1 MIVWNVGQTF
11 SNTREIP
18 ARLSQASP
26 LQLIS
31 VLQNGE
37 WVSEESGCSGG
48 RRAEHSLSVLFKC
61 FADLKVASAWH
72 LVEKCLWRERGNRN
86 IFPKSNIL
94 EGKKKKR
101 GTLFK
106 QLLNTFPIFSS
117 WLGGSVCVVWRSPDV
132 CVRLYTSASSAPGCS
147 YLSSLAVSVK
157 PIQRQN
163 LNLGV

>member
-48 RRAEHSLSVLFKC
+48 RRAEHSLCVLFKC

-94 EGKKKKR
+94 EGKKKKGGR
-101 GTLFK
+101 CLNNSWTHLRYLVVDWEGQFVWFDEVQMFVFGSTHQLPLRPDVPIFHHWLF
-106 QLLNTFPIFSS
+106 LLNLFRGRT
-117 WLGGSVCVVWRSPDV
+117 
-132 CVRLYTSASSAPGCS
+132 
-147 YLSSLAVSVK
+147 
-157 PIQRQN
+157 
-163 LNLGV
+163 